1 MERTEIIRPAAVL
14 PEQAAIR
21 ILDALRTEDVSRGG
35 VWNATSALWQRY
47 DKPWD
52 PLTGLRGDAQLIGT
66 ICVAYDTPT
75 RFTIT
80 VYRVT
85 VTTAGAAAG
94 WSVTRLCDD
103 ALRYGGLTLENCP
116 RAELRAPARSDPFH
130 QVRGGMPPQSNGS
143 YGVPTVASARSL
155 GSFGPSP

>member
-1 MERTEIIRPAAVL
+1 MEQSAIIRPAAVL
-14 PEQAAIR
+14 PEQAAVR
-21 ILDALRTEDVSRGG
+21 ILAALRQDDVSRGG
-35 VWNATSALWQRY
+35 MWNATSALWQRY

-66 ICVAYDTPT
+66 ICVSYDTPT

-85 VTTAGAAAG
+85 VTAAGVAAG

-103 ALRYGGLTLENCP
+103 AFGYGGLTLESCP
-116 RAELRAPARSDPFH
+116 RAELRDPARVDPFR
-130 QVRGGMPPQSNGS
+130 VRAGMPQQPATGYDVS
-143 YGVPTVASARSL
+143 
-155 GSFGPSP
+155 PSHHPA

>member
-1 MERTEIIRPAAVL
+1 MEKTEIIRPAAVL

-21 ILDALRTEDVSRGG
+21 ILDALRAQDVSRGG
-35 VWNATSALWQRY
+35 PWNATSALWQRY

-52 PLTGLRGDAQLIGT
+52 ALTGLRGDAQLIGT

-85 VTTAGAAAG
+85 VTTAGLAAG
-94 WSVTRLCDD
+94 WDVTRLCDD
-103 ALRYGGLTLENCP
+103 AFAYGGLSLANCP

-130 QVRGGMPPQSNGS
+130 QPRAELPRQ
-143 YGVPTVASARSL
+143 SL
-155 GSFGPSP
+155 GGHDVTADRWQV

>member
-1 MERTEIIRPAAVL
+1 MEHTEVIRPAAVL
-14 PEQAAIR
+14 PEQAAMR
-21 ILDALRTEDVSRGG
+21 ILDALRMQDVGRGG
-35 VWNATSALWQRY
+35 MWNASSALWQRY

-52 PLTGLRGDAQLIGT
+52 ELSGLRGDAQLIGT

-85 VTTAGAAAG
+85 VTAAGIAAG

-103 ALRYGGLTLENCP
+103 AFGYGGLTLANCP
-116 RAELRAPARSDPFH
+116 RAELRATARTDPFH
-130 QVRGGMPPQSNGS
+130 VRD
-143 YGVPTVASARSL
+143 GVPRQSVDRHDVTVAHR
-155 GSFGPSP
+155 PT

>member
-1 MERTEIIRPAAVL
+1 MEHTEIIRPAAVL

-21 ILDALRTEDVSRGG
+21 ILDALRQGDVSRGG
-35 VWNATSALWQRY
+35 MWNATSALWQRY
-47 DKPWD
+47 SKPWD
-52 PLTGLRGDAQLIGT
+52 ALTGLRGDAELIGT

-85 VTTAGAAAG
+85 VTAAGVAAG

-103 ALRYGGLTLENCP
+103 AFGYGGLTLDNCP

-130 QVRGGMPPQSNGS
+130 VRGGLPQQ
-143 YGVPTVASARSL
+143 SAAGHDLAAGRGQL
-155 GSFGPSP
+155 

>member
-1 MERTEIIRPAAVL
+1 MEHSEIIRPAAVL

-21 ILDALRTEDVSRGG
+21 ILDALRMQDVSRGG
-35 VWNATSALWQRY
+35 MWNASSALWQRY

-52 PLTGLRGDAQLIGT
+52 ALTGLRAGAELLGT

-85 VTTAGAAAG
+85 VTAAGVEAG

-103 ALRYGGLTLENCP
+103 AFGYGGLTLANCP
-116 RAELRAPARSDPFH
+116 RAELRAPARADPFH
-130 QVRGGMPPQSNGS
+130 
-143 YGVPTVASARSL
+143 VARPEL
-155 GSFGPSP
+155 PRPSFGGHDAPAARWPA

>member
-1 MERTEIIRPAAVL
+1 L
-14 PEQAAIR
+14 
-21 ILDALRTEDVSRGG
+21 
-35 VWNATSALWQRY
+35 QRY

-52 PLTGLRGDAQLIGT
+52 VLTGLRGDAQLVGT

-85 VTTAGAAAG
+85 VTAAGVDAG

-103 ALRYGGLTLENCP
+103 AFGYGGLTLANCP
-116 RAELRAPARSDPFH
+116 RAELRAPARGDPFYEA
-130 QVRGGMPPQSNGS
+130 RAALPRQSLPGHD
-143 YGVPTVASARSL
+143 VTADRRPA
-155 GSFGPSP
+155 

>member
-1 MERTEIIRPAAVL
+1 MEHTEIIRPAAVL

-21 ILDALRTEDVSRGG
+21 ILDALRMGDVSRGG
-35 VWNATSALWQRY
+35 MWNATSALWQRY
-47 DKPWD
+47 SKPWD
-52 PLTGLRGDAQLIGT
+52 ALTGLRGDAELVGT

-85 VTTAGAAAG
+85 VTAAGVAAG

-103 ALRYGGLTLENCP
+103 AFGYGGLTLANCP
-116 RAELRAPARSDPFH
+116 RAELRAPSRGDPFYEARSALPRQNFPAHDVTADRWP
-130 QVRGGMPPQSNGS
+130 
-143 YGVPTVASARSL
+143 A
-155 GSFGPSP
+155 